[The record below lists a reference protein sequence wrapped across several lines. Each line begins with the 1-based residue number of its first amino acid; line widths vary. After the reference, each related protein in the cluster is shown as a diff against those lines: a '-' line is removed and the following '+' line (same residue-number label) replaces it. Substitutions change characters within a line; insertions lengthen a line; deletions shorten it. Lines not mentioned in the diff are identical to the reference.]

1 MVKRLFDIFFALGWL
16 VLFTPLMLVV
26 AGLVRLKLGSP
37 VLFIQERPGL
47 RGRPFRMVKFRTM
60 TDERRPRW
68 AAPARRECVSPLSG
82 KFLRASTLDEFPE
95 MWNVLVG
102 DMSVVG
108 PRPLLMRYLPRYDA
122 FQARRMEVKP
132 GVTGWAQV
140 NGRNALSW
148 EQKFAYDV
156 WYVDHRTLWLDLKI
170 VVLTF
175 FKVFA
180 RSASTRTKRRRWRFR
195 GNGQKLIRLTG
206 WPVGEK
212 VTFPAILAEVL
223 PERLSP
229 GRSLFHLP
237 FERCGMT
244 RPGAGAVKLT
254 NTLVGGQYMNLIS
267 VPKGRRPSV
276 IPREKVSPDRP
287 PKVIDRLQVKVCL
300 GGMMI
305 DRHRGLRRVS
315 CVRPCF
321 RALMIPSRFFR
332 IGRESVMMTG
342 SAKGIHA

>member
-60 TDERRPRW
+60 TDERGPDGQLLPDEVRLT
-68 AAPARRECVSPLSG
+68 AFG

-180 RSASTRTKRRRWRFR
+180 RSGINSDKAATMEEFW
-195 GNGQKLIRLTG
+195 
-206 WPVGEK
+206 
-212 VTFPAILAEVL
+212 
-223 PERLSP
+223 
-229 GRSLFHLP
+229 
-237 FERCGMT
+237 
-244 RPGAGAVKLT
+244 
-254 NTLVGGQYMNLIS
+254 GGKN
-267 VPKGRRPSV
+267 
-276 IPREKVSPDRP
+276 
-287 PKVIDRLQVKVCL
+287 
-300 GGMMI
+300 
-305 DRHRGLRRVS
+305 
-315 CVRPCF
+315 
-321 RALMIPSRFFR
+321 
-332 IGRESVMMTG
+332 
-342 SAKGIHA
+342 

>member
-26 AGLVRLKLGSP
+26 AVLVRLKLGSP

-60 TDERRPRW
+60 TDERGPDGQLL
-68 AAPARRECVSPLSG
+68 PDEARLTAFG

-148 EQKFAYDV
+148 EQKFTYDV
-156 WYVDHRTLWLDLKI
+156 WYVDHRSLWLDLKI

-180 RSASTRTKRRRWRFR
+180 R
-195 GNGQKLIRLTG
+195 TG
-206 WPVGEK
+206 INSDKAATMEEFGG
-212 VTFPAILAEVL
+212 TD
-223 PERLSP
+223 
-229 GRSLFHLP
+229 RS
-237 FERCGMT
+237 
-244 RPGAGAVKLT
+244 
-254 NTLVGGQYMNLIS
+254 
-267 VPKGRRPSV
+267 
-276 IPREKVSPDRP
+276 
-287 PKVIDRLQVKVCL
+287 
-300 GGMMI
+300 
-305 DRHRGLRRVS
+305 
-315 CVRPCF
+315 
-321 RALMIPSRFFR
+321 
-332 IGRESVMMTG
+332 
-342 SAKGIHA
+342 